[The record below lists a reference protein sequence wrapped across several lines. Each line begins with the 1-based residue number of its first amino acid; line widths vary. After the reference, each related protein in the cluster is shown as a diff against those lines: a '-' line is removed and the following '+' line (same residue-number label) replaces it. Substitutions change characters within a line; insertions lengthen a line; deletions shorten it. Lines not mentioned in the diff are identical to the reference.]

1 MPENLRT
8 LKKDFDYLID
18 EVISDCCTFIY
29 VNPGKKEAQAIE
41 IINQAIDLRDEMF
54 DRLNKIRQ
62 KPAKSHIKALKEDFL
77 NRIDVLFEKISDL
90 AK

>member
-8 LKKDFDYLID
+8 LKKDFDYLIG

-29 VNPGKKEAQAIE
+29 VNPDKKEAEAVE
-41 IINQAIDLRDEMF
+41 VINQAIALRDEMF
-54 DRLNKIRQ
+54 DRLNKIHE
-62 KPAKSHIKALKEDFL
+62 KPAKPHIKALKEDFL
-77 NRIDVLFEKISDL
+77 NRIDALFEKISEL